1 MGESASV
8 LFGKWHRQVVPDD
21 AEMRHLA
28 GYPWQVAPPQSLL
41 PFHRIDAFYF
51 TLISRSTP
59 IVRRNILPQT
69 RSAFGNECC
78 DAVFFDKPP
87 PKSDGRKAAAENRDD
102 LVVVIT
108 LLDQASTLNPT
119 VL

>member
-51 TLISRSTP
+51 TLISRSTHCFAVNLFQRVGQLQLFVE
-59 IVRRNILPQT
+59 IVCFKLIRRLI
-69 RSAFGNECC
+69 
-78 DAVFFDKPP
+78 V
-87 PKSDGRKAAAENRDD
+87 
-102 LVVVIT
+102 
-108 LLDQASTLNPT
+108 
-119 VL
+119 